1 VSEGA
6 LPGSSGAT
14 DRQRPGAPGSVRTA
28 DHTLPNAPHPQPG
41 AVDATFGAP
50 LGWTV
55 AGPEVSV
62 ITLAVTGGATAG
74 LLLAA
79 RRRGHLRPVRL
90 RGVPRRAPHPLPP
103 LPRRHD

>member
-6 LPGSSGAT
+6 LPGSNGAT

-79 RRRGHLRPVRL
+79 RGPPPPARGP
-90 RGVPRRAPHPLPP
+90 GGGGPPGAPPPPPRRPPPH
-103 LPRRHD
+103 D